1 MLIPL
6 QAIGIVILVKQ
17 AIGHFNGKLVSIL
30 TLAKKS
36 QEVIFSRKI
45 QKTFHP
51 FIYFINK
58 SVEQVPSQKQLA
70 LILDKILNFQE
81 YLKNILNKVN
91 KTIGL
96 LRKLQNILPR
106 EPLLTIYKSFVGP
119 SLVNGY
125 CCL

>member
-51 FIYFINK
+51 SIYFINK
-58 SVEQVPSQKQLA
+58 SVKQVSSQKHLA
-70 LILDKILNFQE
+70 LILSNILNFQE
-81 YLKNILNKVN
+81 HL
-91 KTIGL
+91 
-96 LRKLQNILPR
+96 
-106 EPLLTIYKSFVGP
+106 
-119 SLVNGY
+119 
-125 CCL
+125 